1 MGVSRDTEE
10 LSRLP
15 TRDPRPLSRWAGE
28 GQQPPAPRARL
39 AARRQR
45 LCSLTTHGL
54 AACPQ
59 GLAAS
64 CCPGP
69 AGWRHEVGHR
79 SAVPSWCLS
88 CMGLGDGARAGGT
101 RGLGLQLPPTL
112 WPRGGPLPPC
122 RSFFTR
128 RMGAKPH
135 AQLGASAG
143 PGFTQRR
150 VRSPVGRGLGRGLGH
165 QGQRGQTRPSGGPW
179 VAKVQVPWGWT
190 SQASRPGTPGPS
202 WAAPWL
208 ASTLGK
214 PFAPHVQAT
223 RGQPR
228 TRHSRAPR
236 RGDGEAMARV
246 PQPIPGP
253 GQLPS
258 LAAEGMVCSCEPAR
272 LWRPSLTAG
281 RDPAPGQMRL
291 NTPERPRDSAQRKL
305 IIAGTG
311 TGTRTGPHPA

>member
-10 LSRLP
+10 PSRLP
-15 TRDPRPLSRWAGE
+15 TREPRPLSRWAGE

-69 AGWRHEVGHR
+69 AGRRHEVGHR

-112 WPRGGPLPPC
+112 CGRGEVLCLPAAV
-122 RSFFTR
+122 S
-128 RMGAKPH
+128 
-135 AQLGASAG
+135 
-143 PGFTQRR
+143 
-150 VRSPVGRGLGRGLGH
+150 SPVEWGRSLMLSWGQALGRGLPRDGSGA
-165 QGQRGQTRPSGGPW
+165 QWGEGWVGVWVTRGSVARPGPLGALGWPRFRCPGAGRCKLLILAPLGRAGQPRGWPPPSG
-179 VAKVQVPWGWT
+179 
-190 SQASRPGTPGPS
+190 SPS
-202 WAAPWL
+202 P
-208 ASTLGK
+208 
-214 PFAPHVQAT
+214 PHVQAT

-258 LAAEGMVCSCEPAR
+258 LAAEGTVCSQAHASQPGYGVP
-272 LWRPSLTAG
+272 PS
-281 RDPAPGQMRL
+281 RQ
-291 NTPERPRDSAQRKL
+291 
-305 IIAGTG
+305 AGTRLRDRCALTPQRGPG
-311 TGTRTGPHPA
+311 TQPSGS

>member
-10 LSRLP
+10 PSRLP
-15 TRDPRPLSRWAGE
+15 TWDPRPLSRWAGE

-69 AGWRHEVGHR
+69 AGRQHEVGHR

-150 VRSPVGRGLGRGLGH
+150 VRSPVGRRLGRGSGSPGAAWPDLALWGPLGG
-165 QGQRGQTRPSGGPW
+165 QGSGALGLDVASFSSWHPWAELGSPVVGLHPREALRPPTSRPLGVSPGHVAAEPHGVGMARPWPGSHSPSQAQASCPASPQRGRCAPKLTR
-179 VAKVQVPWGWT
+179 
-190 SQASRPGTPGPS
+190 ASPAT
-202 WAAPWL
+202 
-208 ASTLGK
+208 ASL
-214 PFAPHVQAT
+214 PHG
-223 RGQPR
+223 R
-228 TRHSRAPR
+228 
-236 RGDGEAMARV
+236 
-246 PQPIPGP
+246 PGP
-253 GQLPS
+253 GS
-258 LAAEGMVCSCEPAR
+258 G
-272 LWRPSLTAG
+272 T
-281 RDPAPGQMRL
+281 DAP
-291 NTPERPRDSAQRKL
+291 
-305 IIAGTG
+305 
-311 TGTRTGPHPA
+311 

>member
-10 LSRLP
+10 PSRLP

-69 AGWRHEVGHR
+69 AGRRHEVGHR

-150 VRSPVGRGLGRGLGH
+150 VRSPVGRRLGRGSGSPGAAWPDPALWGPLGG
-165 QGQRGQTRPSGGPW
+165 QGSGALGLDVASFSSWHPWAELGSPMVGLHPREALRPPRPGHSGSALDMSQQSPT
-179 VAKVQVPWGWT
+179 AWGWRGHGQGPT
-190 SQASRPGTPGPS
+190 AHPRPRP
-202 WAAPWL
+202 AA
-208 ASTLGK
+208 
-214 PFAPHVQAT
+214 
-223 RGQPR
+223 QPR
-228 TRHSRAPR
+228 R
-236 RGDGEAMARV
+236 RGDGVLMRASPAMASLPHGR
-246 PQPIPGP
+246 PGP
-253 GQLPS
+253 GS
-258 LAAEGMVCSCEPAR
+258 G
-272 LWRPSLTAG
+272 T
-281 RDPAPGQMRL
+281 DAP
-291 NTPERPRDSAQRKL
+291 
-305 IIAGTG
+305 
-311 TGTRTGPHPA
+311 